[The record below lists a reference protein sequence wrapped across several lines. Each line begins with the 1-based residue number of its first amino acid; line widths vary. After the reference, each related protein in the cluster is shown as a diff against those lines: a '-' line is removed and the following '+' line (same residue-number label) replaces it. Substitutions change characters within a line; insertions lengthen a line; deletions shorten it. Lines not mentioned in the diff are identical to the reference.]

1 MMTTIPI
8 PMGQGVGYGLGVE
21 SVPLPCGTAW
31 GHQGSFFGYFSN
43 AFTTTGGT
51 SQAVV
56 LVNTDAGALS
66 RQQQIDIINAVVIGI
81 CGGN

>member
-1 MMTTIPI
+1 MMTTIPNAG
-8 PMGQGVGYGLGVE
+8 GQGVGYGLGVE
-21 SVPLPCGTAW
+21 SVP
-31 GHQGSFFGYFSN
+31 QGSFFGYFSN